1 MHMDKTV
8 YKEDIKEE
16 LQRIRD
22 ELDSLEEKIRKGLVH
37 EALRQLSFIIDDID
51 KLIDDVNRYNPLDD
65 VDDDEIAEVCIEN
78 WGCKCPE
85 G

>member
-1 MHMDKTV
+1 MDKTV

-85 G
+85 W